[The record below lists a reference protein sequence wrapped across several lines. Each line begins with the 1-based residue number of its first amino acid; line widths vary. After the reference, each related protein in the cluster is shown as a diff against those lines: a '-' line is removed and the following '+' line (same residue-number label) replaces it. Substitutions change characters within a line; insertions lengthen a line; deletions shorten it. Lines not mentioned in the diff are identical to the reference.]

1 MTQYVNINI
10 DGMSIEAPKGT
21 SVLDA
26 GLDFGIC
33 IPHLCRVPY
42 VEDIGACRLCIVEH
56 VVNGHS
62 KITTSCTLHVK
73 EGMVIRS
80 NTEKIIK
87 LRRNIAELL
96 VAEAPNSR
104 AVQDVAKRCGVRDVR
119 YPFHNSNCILCGR
132 CIRAC
137 PGNLGVK
144 PLTFVGRGKD
154 RRVEAPFNL
163 KTELC
168 NECGRCVDFC
178 PMTVVPCD
186 GPMKM
191 GEEYLCPNCESKMA
205 FMEETPG
212 LCVWCDFGEGFQCQ
226 RYDMGIRASA
236 WV

>member
-80 NTEKIIK
+80 NTDKIIE

-212 LCVWCDFGEGFQCQ
+212 FCVWCDFGDGFQCQ
-226 RYDMGIRASA
+226 RYDMGTRASVRA
-236 WV
+236 

>member
-26 GLDFGIC
+26 ALDFGIC

-80 NTEKIIK
+80 NTDKIIE

-144 PLTFVGRGKD
+144 PLTFVGRGKA
-154 RRVEAPFNL
+154 RRVEAPFSL

>member
-80 NTEKIIK
+80 NTDKIIE

-104 AVQDVAKRCGVRDVR
+104 AIQDVAKRCGVRDVR

>member
-80 NTEKIIK
+80 NTDKIIE

-104 AVQDVAKRCGVRDVR
+104 AIQDVAKRCGVRDVR

-212 LCVWCDFGEGFQCQ
+212 FCVWCDFGDGFQCQ
-226 RYDMGIRASA
+226 RYDMGTRASVRA
-236 WV
+236 

>member
-10 DGMSIEAPKGT
+10 DGMSIDAPKGN

-26 GLDFGIC
+26 ALNFGIC

-56 VVNGHS
+56 VLNGRS
-62 KITTSCTLHVK
+62 KITTSCTLLVK

-80 NTEKIIK
+80 NTEKIRK
-87 LRRNIAELL
+87 LRRNLAELL
-96 VAEAPNSR
+96 VAETPNSR
-104 AVQDVAKRCGVRDVR
+104 AIQDVAKRCGVREVR

-132 CIRAC
+132 CVRAC
-137 PGNLGVK
+137 PGTLGIK
-144 PLTFVGRGKD
+144 PLVFVGRGKN

-168 NECGRCVDFC
+168 NECGRCIDLC

-186 GPMKM
+186 GPMKT

-226 RYDMGIRASA
+226 RYNPGVNARAR
-236 WV
+236 V

>member
-10 DGMSIEAPKGT
+10 DGMSIEAPKGI

-26 GLDFGIC
+26 ALDFGIC

-56 VVNGHS
+56 ILNGHS

-80 NTEKIIK
+80 NTEKIVK

>member
-10 DGMSIEAPKGT
+10 DGISIEAPKGIT
-21 SVLDA
+21 VLDA
-26 GLDFGIC
+26 ALDAGIC

-56 VVNGHS
+56 VQNGRS
-62 KITTSCTLHVK
+62 KITTSCTLRVK
-73 EGMVIRS
+73 EGMVIHS
-80 NTEKIIK
+80 TTEKIRK

-132 CIRAC
+132 CVRAC
-137 PGNLGVK
+137 PGTLGIK
-144 PLTFVGRGKD
+144 PLVFVGRGKD
-154 RRVEAPFNL
+154 RHVEAPFNL
-163 KTELC
+163 KSELC
-168 NECGRCVDFC
+168 NECGRCVDLC

-186 GPMKM
+186 GPMKT

-226 RYDMGIRASA
+226 RHDLGTRGRAWA
-236 WV
+236 